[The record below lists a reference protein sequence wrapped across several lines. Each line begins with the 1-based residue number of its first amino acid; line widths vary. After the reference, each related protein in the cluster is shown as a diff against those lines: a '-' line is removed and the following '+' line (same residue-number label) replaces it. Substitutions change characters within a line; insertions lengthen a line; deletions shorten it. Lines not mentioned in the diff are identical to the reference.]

1 MHSLPSSF
9 LNQLLALRWP
19 NIMPGVA
26 RVNVDN
32 CGGLVIEAL
41 VPSVIVN
48 NAPISVTAASVQG
61 HGSGAHGGPKTQ
73 AASGN
78 VFAGNKPVNRQGDAC
93 TCGDP
98 LTGSSNVF
106 AN

>member
-1 MHSLPSSF
+1 
-9 LNQLLALRWP
+9 
-19 NIMPGVA
+19 MPGVA
-26 RVNVDN
+26 RVNVDA

-48 NAPISVTAASVQG
+48 NAPISVTAAAVED
-61 HGSGAHGGPKTQ
+61 HGNFSHDAPKTD

-93 TCGDP
+93 TCGHE
-98 LTGSSNVF
+98 LSGSPNVF

>member
-1 MHSLPSSF
+1 
-9 LNQLLALRWP
+9 
-19 NIMPGVA
+19 MPGVA
-26 RVNVDN
+26 RVNVDA

-48 NAPISVTAASVQG
+48 NAPISVTAASVEG
-61 HGSGAHGGPKTQ
+61 HGSGEHGGPKTQ

-78 VFAGNKPVNRQGDAC
+78 VFAGNKPVNRQGDEC